1 MDLNRLFAKDKK
13 LKKDEVNLYLHLIA
27 HEIKSPL
34 VSIQGYTSLLQE
46 KYLENLPPDGRD
58 YLMRIASNL
67 KRAENLLSDITQLAQ
82 VAIVES
88 NFKKVAV
95 NDLIATALEPHWFR
109 IKKLNLQVNIAEN
122 MPELYCDPSA
132 MSIVFSNLIGN
143 AVKYSREKKA
153 GTIDIGYIGDEIFH
167 KFYIKD
173 EGVGFKASDRNKVF
187 LMFSRLRNKKNVSGS
202 GLGLSIVKQIIEGHG
217 GEIWVESRKNRGSK
231 FFFTLPKNSPA

>member
-1 MDLNRLFAKDKK
+1 MDLNKIFIKDKQ
-13 LKKDEVNLYLHLIA
+13 LKKDDVNLYLHLIA
-27 HEIKSPL
+27 HEIRSPL

-67 KRAENLLSDITQLAQ
+67 ERAETLLTDITQLAK

-88 NFKKVAV
+88 NFQKIAVKKLVE
-95 NDLIATALEPHWFR
+95 TALEPHWFR
-109 IKKLNLQVNIAEN
+109 IKKLQLKINVAEE
-122 MPELYCDPSA
+122 MPELYCDVRA
-132 MSIVFSNLIGN
+132 MNIVFSNIIGN
-143 AVKYSREKKA
+143 AVKYSRDKRVGK
-153 GTIDIGYIGDEIFH
+153 IDIGYIGDEIFH
-167 KFYIKD
+167 KFFIKD
-173 EGVGFKASDRNKVF
+173 DGVGFKASDRNKVF
-187 LMFSRLRNKKNVSGS
+187 LLFSRLRNKKNVSGS